1 MGWGATAS
9 TRASILGEDALE
21 LCSSPPAADVVL
33 VDAPAWYRRVCA
45 GQCPPERVV
54 STVMAHIG
62 DCFRGRDAS
71 LVGVYFDDC
80 TRMPS
85 VRHGLWAKRYSK
97 PAKRVATDD
106 EIDAV
111 TPSSLGAASWE
122 SLFASPRGKRHMF
135 DMLFDLTK
143 LGIKRAQGFGA
154 RCFVS
159 RPGAPGREPSSWAYP
174 FDDTVSALAE
184 AHAAQHYGEAECM
197 VVMGAWHTI
206 KTAINNSRPPPTI
219 TVFTIDTD
227 IALQMTP
234 IYAAGVRV
242 VWARVWQDGSGAQF
256 RARKKAPAGAEAK
269 WEVLRCDRLVQGRSR
284 SQQVWRLFC
293 WLAVGGVDYCS
304 GLGGFGWPAGALQ
317 QTLFGAPPAVRYAT
331 DGSQTI
337 VVALPELASLLSS
350 CRKSKRRETADK
362 GGGAAELAAEL
373 DRMLFC
379 VRYYCWQDQT
389 RPGAA
394 GPQEE
399 ALVPDVGGTVTGW
412 LAAACGGGVTL
423 ELPET
428 HPAVVRVE
436 APGGGAPDGVGAFIS
451 Q

>member
-1 MGWGATAS
+1 MGWGATAE
-9 TRASILGEDALE
+9 TRASILGDGALE
-21 LCSSPPAADVVL
+21 LCSSPPDADVVL
-33 VDAPAWYRRVCA
+33 VDAPAWYRRLCA

-54 STVMAHIG
+54 SIVMEHIG
-62 DCFRGRDAS
+62 ECLRAPGG

-80 TRMPS
+80 TRMPT

-97 PAKRVATDD
+97 PPKRVATDD

-111 TPSSLGAASWE
+111 TPSSLGSASWE
-122 SLFASPRGKRHMF
+122 TLFASTRGKRRMF

-143 LGIKRAQGFGA
+143 LGLKRAQGFGA

-159 RPGAPGREPSSWAYP
+159 RPGAPERDSAAWAYP

-184 AHAAQHYGEAECM
+184 AHAAQRYGEAECM
-197 VVMGAWHTI
+197 VVMGAWHMI
-206 KTAINNSRPPPTI
+206 KTAINGGRPPPRI

-242 VWARVWQDGSGAQF
+242 VWARVWQDATGAQF
-256 RARKKAPAGAEAK
+256 RARKKAPASATAM
-269 WEVLRCDRLVQGRSR
+269 WEVLRCDRLVRGRSR
-284 SQQVWRLFC
+284 SEQVWRLFC

-304 GLGGFGWPAGALQ
+304 GLGGFGWSAAALQ
-317 QTLFGAPPAVRYAT
+317 ATLFRAAPAVRYAR
-331 DGSQTI
+331 DGSETI
-337 VVALPELASLLSS
+337 VVDLPALASLLAS
-350 CRKSKRRETADK
+350 CRSSRRRETADK
-362 GGGAAELAAEL
+362 GGGAAALAAEL

-399 ALVPDVGGTVTGW
+399 ALVPEAGDTVTGW
-412 LAAACGGGVTL
+412 LAAASSGGATL

-428 HPAVVRVE
+428 HPAVVTVE
-436 APGGGAPDGVGAFIS
+436 APAGGVADGVRAYIS